1 MVSTPPERHPDT
13 LTDWL
18 ILHHARGIGAVTC
31 QRLLAELGS
40 PSAIRRAP
48 AGQLQSLGLGPQ
60 GIETLHAP
68 DQAQLERALAWQE
81 APDNH
86 IISLADSTYPALLR
100 EIAAPPSVLYVHGNP
115 ALLDTLQLAL
125 VGSRNPTPVGRQTAE
140 DFARYLSLAGLVITS
155 GLAAG
160 IDAAGHSGAL
170 AAGKPTIAV
179 MGTGLDRVYPARHRD
194 LAHRIAAQGALVSEF
209 PLGTEPRPGNFPQ
222 RNRIISGLSLGTLV
236 VEAAIRSG
244 SLISARCATEQG
256 REVFAIPGSIHN
268 PLARGC
274 HALIRQGAKLVET
287 AQDIIDELGPLAG
300 AWASTAPAAGE
311 PDCDPD
317 DSSGS
322 LTLDADYNQLIEFI
336 GYDQTSIDTLVTRS
350 GLTPAEVS
358 SMLLQLELGGHVASS
373 PGGLYNRLK

>member
-1 MVSTPPERHPDT
+1 
-13 LTDWL
+13 
-18 ILHHARGIGAVTC
+18 
-31 QRLLAELGS
+31 
-40 PSAIRRAP
+40 
-48 AGQLQSLGLGPQ
+48 
-60 GIETLHAP
+60 
-68 DQAQLERALAWQE
+68 
-81 APDNH
+81 
-86 IISLADSTYPALLR
+86 
-100 EIAAPPSVLYVHGNP
+100 
-115 ALLDTLQLAL
+115 
-125 VGSRNPTPVGRQTAE
+125 
-140 DFARYLSLAGLVITS
+140 
-155 GLAAG
+155 
-160 IDAAGHSGAL
+160 
-170 AAGKPTIAV
+170 

-194 LAHRIAAQGALVSEF
+194 LAHRIAGQGVLVSEF

-287 AQDIIDELGPLAG
+287 ARDILDELGPMAG
-300 AWASTAPAAGE
+300 AWAAETVVGE
-311 PDCDPD
+311 PDTGTDET
-317 DSSGS
+317 
-322 LTLDADYNQLIEFI
+322 LTLDDEYTQLLDYI
-336 GYDQTSIDTLVTRS
+336 GYDQTSIDALVTRS

>member
-1 MVSTPPERHPDT
+1 MVSPPQSRHPGT
-13 LTDWL
+13 LADWL
-18 ILHHARGIGAVTC
+18 VLHHAPGVGARTC

-40 PSAIRRAP
+40 PAAIRKAP
-48 AGQLQSLGLGPQ
+48 AGQLQSLGLRPQ
-60 GIETLHAP
+60 SIEALHAP
-68 DQAQLERALAWQE
+68 DPAQLERELTWLE

-86 IISLADSTYPALLR
+86 IISLADNAYPALLR
-100 EIAAPPSVLYVHGNP
+100 QIADPPVLLYLHGN
-115 ALLDTLQLAL
+115 ADLLDTLQLAV

-140 DFARYLSLAGLVITS
+140 DFARHLSLAGLVITS
-155 GLAAG
+155 GLATG

-194 LAHRIAAQGALVSEF
+194 LAHRIAAQGLLVSEF

-300 AWASTAPAAGE
+300 AWASTGPVAGE
-311 PDCDPD
+311 SAGGPPE
-317 DSSGS
+317 SPP
-322 LTLDADYNQLIEFI
+322 LDADYTQLIDYI

>member
-1 MVSTPPERHPDT
+1 
-13 LTDWL
+13 
-18 ILHHARGIGAVTC
+18 
-31 QRLLAELGS
+31 
-40 PSAIRRAP
+40 
-48 AGQLQSLGLGPQ
+48 
-60 GIETLHAP
+60 
-68 DQAQLERALAWQE
+68 
-81 APDNH
+81 
-86 IISLADSTYPALLR
+86 
-100 EIAAPPSVLYVHGNP
+100 
-115 ALLDTLQLAL
+115 
-125 VGSRNPTPVGRQTAE
+125 
-140 DFARYLSLAGLVITS
+140 VITS

-160 IDAAGHSGAL
+160 IDAAAHSGAL

-194 LAHRIAAQGALVSEF
+194 LAHRIAEQGALVSEF

-222 RNRIISGLSLGTLV
+222 RNRIISGLGLGTLV

-287 AQDIIDELGPLAG
+287 AQDILAELGPLAG
-300 AWASTAPAAGE
+300 AWAGATDSQLPDSAPEPAGE
-311 PDCDPD
+311 
-317 DSSGS
+317 
-322 LTLDADYNQLIEFI
+322 LDAEYMQLLEYTGF
-336 GYDQTSIDTLVTRS
+336 DPTSVDTLVQRS

-358 SMLLQLELGGHVASS
+358 SMLLQLELGGHIASS

>member
-1 MVSTPPERHPDT
+1 MASTAQTQYSDT

-18 ILHHARGIGAVTC
+18 ALHHAPGIGAMTC

-40 PSAIRRAP
+40 PAAIRRAP
-48 AGQLQSLGLGPQ
+48 AGQLQSLGIGSQ
-60 GIETLHAP
+60 GIEALHAP

-86 IISLADSTYPALLR
+86 IISLADSAYPALLR
-100 EIAAPPSVLYVHGNP
+100 QIADPPAVLYAHGNP
-115 ALLDTLQLAL
+115 ALLDSLQLAL

-140 DFARYLSLAGLVITS
+140 DFARHLSLAGLVITS

-160 IDAAGHSGAL
+160 IDAAAHSGAL

-194 LAHRIAAQGALVSEF
+194 LAHRIAAQGVLVSEF

-274 HALIRQGAKLVET
+274 HTLIRQGAKLVET
-287 AQDIIDELGPLAG
+287 AQDILDELGPLAG
-300 AWASTAPAAGE
+300 AWASAAPAAGE
-311 PDCDPD
+311 
-317 DSSGS
+317 SGS
-322 LTLDADYNQLIEFI
+322 IAAESRSLDADYVQLLDYI

>member
-1 MVSTPPERHPDT
+1 MVSVPRAPHTGT
-13 LTDWL
+13 LSDWL
-18 ILHHARGIGAVTC
+18 ILHHAPGIGAATAR
-31 QRLLAELGS
+31 RLLSALGE
-40 PSAIRRAP
+40 PAAIRSAP
-48 AGQLQSLGLGPQ
+48 GGQLQSLGLRPD
-60 GIETLHAP
+60 GIEALRNP
-68 DQAQLERALAWQE
+68 DAAQLEQALAWQE

-86 IISLADSTYPALLR
+86 IIRLADSKYPALLR
-100 EIAAPPSVLYVHGNP
+100 QIPDPPLLLYVHGDP
-115 ALLDTLQLAL
+115 DLLDSLQLAV
-125 VGSRNPTPVGRQTAE
+125 VGSRNPTPSGRQTAE
-140 DFARYLSLAGLVITS
+140 DFARHLSRAGLVITS

-160 IDAAGHSGAL
+160 IDAAAHSGAL

-194 LAHRIAAQGALVSEF
+194 LAHRIAEQGALVSEF

-222 RNRIISGLSLGTLV
+222 RNRIISGLGLGTLV

-287 AQDIIDELGPLAG
+287 AQDILAELGPLAG
-300 AWASTAPAAGE
+300 AWAGATDSQLPDSAPEPAGE
-311 PDCDPD
+311 
-317 DSSGS
+317 
-322 LTLDADYNQLIEFI
+322 LDAEYMQLLEYTGF
-336 GYDQTSIDTLVTRS
+336 DPTSVDTLVQRS

-358 SMLLQLELGGHVASS
+358 SMLLQLELGGHIASS